1 MNAAQGQQTLSEI
14 FDALETAGILNGL
27 IVPETVTGNLAPS
40 ITLRPYQDKTLKR
53 YQYYMDSY
61 PQRPKP
67 SHALFEMAT
76 GSGKTVIM
84 AALILDLHRRGYRNF
99 LFFVNS
105 TNIIEKT
112 KDNFLNPMSSKY
124 LFAPKIKFED
134 KEVSIRPVS
143 NFDEAN
149 ETDINIHFTTVQGL
163 HMRLNKPSENAV
175 TYEDFEGRKI
185 VMLSDEAHHI
195 NTMTKKSKELKK
207 DEAEEMRSWEY
218 TVQRVFKSNPENLL
232 FEFTATA
239 EMEHPAVR
247 EKYRDKVLFDY
258 SLKQFR
264 QDGYSKDVD
273 VLQADMKPLERA
285 FQAVVLSQYRRK
297 IAEKN
302 SLHIKPV
309 ILMKSKTIAESA
321 AIEGEFHDYMDSLTP
336 AEIKKLAAKST
347 GVIAD
352 AFRFF
357 LEERAIAPADLIREL
372 RQDFSR
378 EKCVAVNSEKKG
390 EYTAQKQI
398 QVNTLEDPTN
408 EIRLIFAV
416 DMLNEGW
423 DVLNL
428 FDIVRLYETRDSKG
442 GKPGK
447 NTVSEAQLIGRGAR
461 YCPFIAP
468 DKPDLPKDQ
477 RKYDSNQDNELRLL
491 EELYYHCAH
500 NPKYIQEIRNAL
512 IDTGLLPDNTK
523 DIHIRVKEEFRKT
536 EFYKKQVVFV
546 NRKIRNTRDGIFELK
561 DYMEKILF
569 ICPQRLTGR
578 TRVEGLFDGGTA
590 QDSGGEKVTSKILHM
605 KDFPR
610 PVIERAIDSLEFFR
624 FEKIRQYFPKLE
636 AMKYFIEMDKF
647 LASRQVEVRGLSS
660 QLENPTPADM
670 LEISLFVLRE
680 IEAKIKGASHEYLGS
695 KEFYPKP
702 ISEIV
707 QDKNLKIA
715 IDKNSDQER
724 GLSWKESKIAGLQHI
739 DLFTQ
744 KWFVYEDNFGT
755 SEEKKLIRYI
765 SDNSEQIEK
774 NYEEFFLIRNEGG
787 FKLYAFED
795 GRAVEPDFV
804 LCAREKGAGKD
815 TVYQVFIE
823 PKGGHLIDN
832 DKWKQDFLLAI
843 ETNAKTAVSDIQGSR
858 YFLFGMP
865 FYNEDLTKSDFI
877 KLFEKELKLAS

>member
-1 MNAAQGQQTLSEI
+1 MNAAQGQQKLSEI
-14 FDALETAGILNGL
+14 FDALETAGILKAL
-27 IVPETVTGNLAPS
+27 TIPEGIAENLAPS
-40 ITLRPYQDKTLKR
+40 IALRPYQENALKR
-53 YQYYMDSY
+53 YQYWLDSY
-61 PQRPKP
+61 PQRPQP

-84 AALILDLHRRGYRNF
+84 AALILDLYRRGYRNF
-99 LFFVNS
+99 MFFVNS

-112 KDNFLNPMSSKY
+112 KNNFLNPLAAKY

-134 KEVSIRPVS
+134 TEISIRQVS

-149 ETDINIHFTTVQGL
+149 ESAINIHFTTIQGL

-195 NTMTKKSKELKK
+195 NTLTKKSGDLKK
-207 DEAEEMRSWEY
+207 DEAEEVTSWEY
-218 TVQRVFKSNPENLL
+218 TVQRVFKSHPENLL

-239 EMEHPAVR
+239 EMDHPAVR
-247 EKYRDKVLFDY
+247 EKYRDKVLYDY

-302 SLHIKPV
+302 GLHIKPV
-309 ILMKSKTIAESA
+309 VLMKSKTIAESTA
-321 AIEGEFHDYMDSLTP
+321 VEKEFYDYMDGL
-336 AEIKKLAAKST
+336 AAEEIKKLAAKST
-347 GVIAD
+347 GIIGE
-352 AFRFF
+352 AFQYF
-357 LEERAIAPADLIREL
+357 LSEREIDPEDLIREL

-378 EKCVAVNSEKKG
+378 EKCLSVNSKSDSE
-390 EYTAQKQI
+390 EKQI
-398 QVNTLEDPTN
+398 KVNTLEDTSN
-408 EIRLIFAV
+408 EVRLIFAV

-442 GKPGK
+442 GKPGS

-461 YCPFIAP
+461 YCPFVAP
-468 DKPDLPKDQ
+468 DKPELPKDQ
-477 RKYDSNQDNELRLL
+477 RKYDGNPEHELRLL

-512 IDTGLLPDNTK
+512 IDTGILPENTK
-523 DIHIRVKEEFRKT
+523 DIHLRVKEQFRKS
-536 EFYKKQVVFV
+536 EFYKKQVIFV
-546 NRKIRNTRDGIFELK
+546 NKQIRNTRDGIFELK
-561 DYMEKILF
+561 DYMEQTRF
-569 ICPQRLTGR
+569 VCPQRLTGKTR
-578 TRVEGLFDGGTA
+578 TEAIFDEGTA
-590 QDSGGEKVTSKILHM
+590 EDTGGEKPVLKTLHLR
-605 KDFPR
+605 DFPR

-624 FEKIRQYFPKLE
+624 FEKIRAYFPKLE

-647 LASRQVEVRGLSS
+647 LASVQVEVRGLPS
-660 QLENPTPADM
+660 QLNNPAPADM
-670 LEISLFVLRE
+670 LEIALFVLGE
-680 IEAKIKGASHEYLGS
+680 IEAKIKGASHEYQGS
-695 KEFYPKP
+695 KEFHPKP

-707 QDKNLKIA
+707 QDKTLKIA

-765 SDNSEQIEK
+765 SDNAAKIEK
-774 NYEEFFLIRNEGG
+774 SYEEFFLIRNEGG

-804 LCAREKGAGKD
+804 LCAREKGDKKD
-815 TVYQVFIE
+815 SIYQVFIE

-843 ETNAKTAVSDIQGSR
+843 KDHAKTAVSDIQGSR
-858 YFLFGMP
+858 YLVFGMP
-865 FYNEDLTKSDFI
+865 FYNEDLTKPDFI
-877 KLFEKELKLAS
+877 NLFEKELKLVS